1 MRTIGFIGI
10 MLVFL
15 QQLQG
20 QEEEI
25 TIHDFKQQ
33 VLTYSRQIK
42 QRAEER
48 HAMIEAIRVVK
59 TAFFPSFDL
68 SGDYQYRLNSY
79 TLDFGPEMSAELDRN
94 SYNIGVS
101 VLQPLYAGGR
111 IYHQYKAAQI
121 KGKISAAAET
131 LEVDHVLYAAELSYW
146 SAAACKGIYE
156 VMQQYVRII
165 QTLEQILITRF
176 EEGQISKTDLL
187 QVQTR
192 LKEAELSCSSAYKA
206 YMLALQNM
214 NLLRG
219 VSPSTSLILHDPI
232 TRELPFPSLVG
243 QEQTWENRQEYQIS
257 LLNITYQK
265 QQLNLSKA
273 KYNPYLS
280 VGFQT
285 NWGTPMLNVKGSEQQ
300 WTPTL
305 VASLQ
310 IPLFRWGARLKEIRF
325 QKAILRSRSYA
336 LDITRDQITLEVSQA
351 WTSLKEN
358 TKQIHIAEEACRIAE
373 ENLELNTFSY
383 KEGKLPIIDVLSA
396 QIAWIQSFSSLI
408 EAWHQQKVSFAQYY
422 KAAGLR
428 LF

>member
-1 MRTIGFIGI
+1 
-10 MLVFL
+10 
-15 QQLQG
+15 
-20 QEEEI
+20 
-25 TIHDFKQQ
+25 
-33 VLTYSRQIK
+33 
-42 QRAEER
+42 
-48 HAMIEAIRVVK
+48 
-59 TAFFPSFDL
+59 
-68 SGDYQYRLNSY
+68 
-79 TLDFGPEMSAELDRN
+79 
-94 SYNIGVS
+94 
-101 VLQPLYAGGR
+101 
-111 IYHQYKAAQI
+111 
-121 KGKISAAAET
+121 
-131 LEVDHVLYAAELSYW
+131 
-146 SAAACKGIYE
+146 
-156 VMQQYVRII
+156 
-165 QTLEQILITRF
+165 LEQVLITRF

-219 VSPSTSLILHDPI
+219 VSPSTNLILHDPI
-232 TRELPFPSLVG
+232 TRELPFPSPVG

-280 VGFQT
+280 LGFQT

-422 KAAGLR
+422 KAAGFR